1 MENHNHQEEL
11 KDENKKI
18 HAEDSLAGLGE
29 QEIEDRAD
37 SDLTSAFV
45 EVEKEER
52 YDLTEDGRDRLQ
64 KADLM
69 LNFITNSGIDI
80 PEQLLR
86 TVVKCKYI
94 AKRGEWTPSTEAVF
108 LMSYNELVKLIKPLS
123 VDSIISSR
131 PTLVEEDESQSP
143 IAKFFKKIF
152 HKKFRVAS
160 SLRSVRIYSF
170 LTAIM
175 MILLLVT
182 QIFFYLGSTRL
193 ASITECE
200 TQLEEKQ
207 KRLNEL
213 MLFSGKVEDA
223 AIQSEC
229 DKVYNDCIEIDNKRK
244 SNIDLLGPW
253 VKHARKISLN
263 STIYTDTIGINSRNG
278 DKANTAI
285 IQEAK
290 SFAIIIGIYI
300 LPLLYGIIGGFT
312 FVLRD
317 LTEDIRKLTFT
328 KGSNT
333 KYILRILL
341 GAIAGLSVGLFWGDI
356 ESVQQFG
363 LASLSPML
371 LAFLG
376 GYCVEYLLQF
386 LEKTAKSFFKKYD
399 PENEPLRRDRKEVV
413 VKEVIKEGKETK
425 EPKETKAEEVV
436 EKPKT
441 EPVTA

>member
-11 KDENKKI
+11 
-18 HAEDSLAGLGE
+18 
-29 QEIEDRAD
+29 EIRDD
-37 SDLTSAFV
+37 SDLTTAFA
-45 EVEKEER
+45 EVEKDEK
-52 YDLTEDGRDRLQ
+52 YDLSEDGRDRLQ

-80 PEQLLR
+80 SADLLN
-86 TVVKCKYI
+86 TVVKCKYL
-94 AKRGEWTPSTEAVF
+94 AKKGEWTPATEATF
-108 LMSYNELVKLIKPLS
+108 LMAYNELVKLIKPLT

-131 PTLVEEDESQSP
+131 PTLIEDEDESRFSR
-143 IAKFFKKIF
+143 FLKKVF
-152 HKKFRVAS
+152 RKKFHVAS
-160 SLRSVRIYSF
+160 SLYSVRVYSI
-170 LTAIM
+170 LTAVVM
-175 MILLLVT
+175 VGLLIT

-193 ASITECE
+193 SGIAECE
-200 TQLEEKQ
+200 SQMEAKQ
-207 KRLNEL
+207 NRLNEL
-213 MLFSGKVEDA
+213 LLV
-223 AIQSEC
+223 
-229 DKVYNDCIEIDNKRK
+229 IDNASNDNGVLQLEYEKVTNSYLELDSRRK
-244 SNIDLLGPW
+244 SNIDLLRPW
-253 VKHARKISLN
+253 VKRARKLSLN
-263 STIYTDTIGINSRNG
+263 SAISTDTIIAGSRN
-278 DKANTAI
+278 DAVANTAI
-285 IQEAK
+285 VQEAK
-290 SFAIIIGIYI
+290 SYAIIIGIYI

-386 LEKTAKSFFKKYD
+386 LEKTARSFFKKYD
-399 PENEPLRRDRKEVV
+399 PENEQPPKKEV
-413 VKEVIKEGKETK
+413 K
-425 EPKETKAEEVV
+425 EPKKEEV
-436 EKPKT
+436 KADNPKT